1 MRTLILGA
9 GATGGYFGAR
19 MAAAGED
26 VTFLVRPKRALIL
39 ARNGLVV
46 TSPMGDLK
54 LTPQIV
60 TQDQIV
66 AGAYDVIMLS
76 CKAYDLDSAV
86 DAIAPA
92 VSGNTLILP
101 LLNGLKH
108 MDVLD
113 ARFGAAHVLGGLCHI
128 GVTLDDDGTVRHLNT
143 MQRFI
148 VGPRDDS
155 QTARAKAIH
164 ASIDKG
170 GCGPSYSNAIM
181 QDMWEKFVLLATYA
195 GMTCLMR
202 ANIGAIMETTEGQA
216 IMTEM
221 LAECAK
227 TATAAGYPPRG
238 PFMAET
244 TAMLTEKGSQ
254 GTSSMLRDVRKGART
269 EHDHILGDMLA
280 RARAAGVAAPIL
292 RLAYANLQT
301 YAAMDPQR

>member
-26 VTFLVRPKRALIL
+26 VTFLVRPGRARIL
-39 ARNGLVV
+39 AENGLRVV
-46 TSPMGDLK
+46 SPLGDLK
-54 LTPQIV
+54 IAPQV
-60 TQDQIV
+60 TTQ
-66 AGAYDVIMLS
+66 AGGTYDLVMLS
-76 CKAYDLDSAV
+76 CKAYDLDGAV

-92 VSGNTLILP
+92 VGENTLILP

-113 ARFGAAHVLGGLCHI
+113 ARFGAARVLGGLCHI

-148 VGPRDDS
+148 VGPRENA
-155 QTARAKAIH
+155 QRTRAEAAH
-164 ASIDKG
+164 ASIARG
-170 GCGPSYSNAIM
+170 GFDPTYSAAPM

-202 ANIGAIMETTEGQA
+202 ASVGAVMEATEGRA

-221 LAECAK
+221 LAECAR
-227 TATAAGYPPRG
+227 TATAAGHSPRG
-238 PFMAET
+238 PFLEET

-254 GTSSMLRDVRKGART
+254 GTSSMLRDVRRGAKT

-280 RARAAGVAAPIL
+280 RARAADVSAPIL
-292 RLAYANLQT
+292 RLAYAHLQA
-301 YAAMDPQR
+301 YAAMGAQ